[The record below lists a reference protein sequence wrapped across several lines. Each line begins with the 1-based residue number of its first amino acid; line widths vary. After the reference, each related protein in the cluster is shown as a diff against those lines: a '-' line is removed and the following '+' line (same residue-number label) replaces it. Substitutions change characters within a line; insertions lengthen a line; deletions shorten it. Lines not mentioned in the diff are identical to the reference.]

1 MIYMAYIHI
10 IYYIFG
16 TRPPNKYQT
25 IHLHHNNQPYKQ
37 DYAQLRV
44 TITYEISVVLKKEN
58 VQLATS
64 SLAQNGGAI
73 FPAICGPK

>member
-1 MIYMAYIHI
+1 MANIYI

-16 TRPPNKYQT
+16 TRRPNKYQT

-44 TITYEISVVLKKEN
+44 TITYEISVILKKEI
-58 VQLATS
+58 QLR
-64 SLAQNGGAI
+64 
-73 FPAICGPK
+73 